1 MNCTISLS
9 STQKSAL
16 ALRCSNTRFV
26 SFALPGLELLPAVKW
41 IARYFIVRFGNLEIC
56 TDSGLY
62 ITLGSTHFESSVIPK
77 AFQVLTPTIPS
88 GIKL

>member
-1 MNCTISLS
+1 M
-9 STQKSAL
+9 
-16 ALRCSNTRFV
+16 
-26 SFALPGLELLPAVKW
+26 
-41 IARYFIVRFGNLEIC
+41 RFGNLDIC